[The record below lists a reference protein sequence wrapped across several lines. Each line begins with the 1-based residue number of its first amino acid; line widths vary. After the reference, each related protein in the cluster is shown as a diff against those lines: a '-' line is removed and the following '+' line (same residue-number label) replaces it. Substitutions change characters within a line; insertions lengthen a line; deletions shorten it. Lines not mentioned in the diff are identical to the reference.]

1 MKKILL
7 SLAGVLAITAFA
19 PEASAVPAFARQTG
33 KACTTCHFQSFPALN
48 DYGQDFKA
56 SGYTEVGKQG
66 VVKGDD
72 LSLPAV
78 FNASLFVKAR
88 YQKSSGADADNIK
101 STHSGEIQFPDE
113 FALLLGG
120 RITENMGFLVENQ
133 FAGGGT
139 GILAGFK
146 VPMMYGVGESGMK
159 AGVVPFLTDALGASY
174 GFELLNT
181 GAVRNV
187 RVSEHRNETSSHQY
201 VFFNATGP
209 LERDDANATVPDF
222 AGKNTRLTAGAAS
235 GLAFALYDPSFHVV
249 YTKYTPHHL
258 AEAESNVGGLDAG
271 LIRAVWTPTFGDFM
285 LGVGVQ
291 SYIGTNMR
299 VVNGG
304 TIETVDTKGTA
315 LDVQAQ
321 GVVGDMPVGV
331 YFTHATAPG
340 STAASTNLFNANVN
354 ERKAMTLL
362 TEFGIVPNKVM
373 VLLAYRIADNGATA
387 NSTDNAWTVGGKYH
401 MAQNV
406 QLSLNHSVRTDGAT
420 GRYGDDGTN
429 NAGANA
435 GSSMT
440 TFMLAMGF

>member
-1 MKKILL
+1 MKKIIL

-48 DYGQDFKA
+48 DYGQEFKA

-72 LSLPAV
+72 LSIPAV

-88 YQKSSGADADNIK
+88 YQKSSGTDGYDSTTGDAMK
-101 STHSGEIQFPDE
+101 TTHSGEIQFPDE

-120 RITENMGFLVENQ
+120 RISENMGFLVEGQ
-133 FAGGGT
+133 YAGGGT
-139 GILAGFK
+139 GFLAGFK
-146 VPMMYGVGESGMK
+146 IPMMYGVGDSGMK
-159 AGVVPFLTDALGASY
+159 AGVVPFLTDGLGASY

-187 RVSEHRNETSSHQY
+187 RISEHRNETSSHQY
-201 VFFNATGP
+201 VFFNS
-209 LERDDANATVPDF
+209 
-222 AGKNTRLTAGAAS
+222 AGAAS
-235 GLAFALYDPSFHVV
+235 GLAFALYDSKFNVA
-249 YTKYTPHHL
+249 YTKYSPHHL
-258 AEAESNVGGLDAG
+258 IEAGSNVGGLDSG
-271 LIRAVWTPTFGDFM
+271 LIRAVWTPTMGDFA

-291 SYIGTNMR
+291 SYVGTNVR
-299 VVNGG
+299 LVDAAGVV
-304 TIETVDTKGTA
+304 TTADTKGTGI
-315 LDVQAQ
+315 DVQAQ
-321 GVVGDMPVGV
+321 GVVGDMPVGI

-340 STAASTNLFNANVN
+340 STTASPNLFNANAN

-362 TEFGIVPNKVM
+362 AEFGIVPNKVM
-373 VLLAYRIADNGATA
+373 VLAAYRIADNGAA
-387 NSTDNAWTVGGKYH
+387 SNSTDNAWTVGGKYH

-406 QLSLNHSVRTDGAT
+406 QLSINHSVRTGDT
-420 GRYGDDGTN
+420 GRYGNNSTTAGVTGADG
-429 NAGANA
+429 